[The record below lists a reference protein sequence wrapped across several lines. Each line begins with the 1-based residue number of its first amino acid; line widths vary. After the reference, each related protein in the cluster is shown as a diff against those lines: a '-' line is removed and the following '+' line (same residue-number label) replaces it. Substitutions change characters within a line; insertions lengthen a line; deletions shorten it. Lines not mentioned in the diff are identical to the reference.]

1 MREVAIYA
9 ERCDIAEEIARLH
22 SHLDQFVQLCDRDDQ
37 IGRTLD
43 FLTQEMLREANTI
56 AAKANDAEIGRSIVD
71 IKGSI
76 DRLKEQ
82 VQNVE

>member
-1 MREVAIYA
+1 
-9 ERCDIAEEIARLH
+9 
-22 SHLDQFVQLCDRDDQ
+22 
-37 IGRTLD
+37 
-43 FLTQEMLREANTI
+43 MLREANTI
-56 AAKANDAEIGRSIVD
+56 ASKANDAEVARRVVD